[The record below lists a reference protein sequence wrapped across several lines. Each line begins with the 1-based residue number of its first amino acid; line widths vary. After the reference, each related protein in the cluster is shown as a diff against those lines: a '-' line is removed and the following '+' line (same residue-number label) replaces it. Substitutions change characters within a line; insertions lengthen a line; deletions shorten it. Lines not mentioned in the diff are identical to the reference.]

1 MGSGVS
7 VMRIVTL
14 TTDFGI
20 ADGYVGVM
28 KGVIL
33 PIAPDVRLVDLS
45 HHISPQDVC
54 QAAYLLYT
62 VVPFFPPDTVH
73 VVVVDPGVGT
83 QRRAIAL
90 WTPLGTFVGPDN
102 GLFTYLLTEVRE
114 WRAVE
119 LANPAYRLARV
130 SNTFHGRDLFSPAA
144 AHLAAGVPLE
154 DLGPPVTDLVSLP
167 LPRLEVGPDG
177 VAGELLHADRFGNL
191 ITSIGRL
198 RWDGGD
204 LVLTPAF
211 RRDPTPPIRFSAAEA
226 RVELAGRTVTGIHR
240 TYGEARLGELIAL
253 VGSEGFL
260 EIAVRQGSAQEV
272 LGVRRGEGV
281 GVSLLRL

>member
-1 MGSGVS
+1 MGAGVGGG
-7 VMRIVTL
+7 MRIVTL

-33 PIAPDVRLVDLS
+33 SIAPDVQLVDLS
-45 HHISPQDVC
+45 HHIPPQDVR

-62 VVPFFPPDTVH
+62 VFSYFPPDTIH

-90 WTPLGTFVGPDN
+90 WTPQGTFVGPDN
-102 GLFTYLLTEVRE
+102 GLFTYVLTEVE
-114 WRAVE
+114 AWRAVE
-119 LANPAYRLARV
+119 LSNPAYRLAHV

-154 DLGPPVTDLVSLP
+154 ALGPPMTDLVSLP
-167 LPRLEVGPDG
+167 LPRLEGGPDG
-177 VAGELLHADRFGNL
+177 GEGELLHADRFGNL
-191 ITSIGRL
+191 ITSVGRL
-198 RWDGGD
+198 RWDGDD

-211 RRDPTPPIRFSAAEA
+211 RRAPASPVRFPARKA
-226 RVELAGRTVTGIHR
+226 RVELVGRTITGIRR
-240 TYGEARLGELIAL
+240 TYGEAAVGELVAL

-260 EIAVRQGSAQEV
+260 EVAVRQGNAREA
-272 LGVRRGEGV
+272 LNTCRGDGVRIYL
-281 GVSLLRL
+281 S